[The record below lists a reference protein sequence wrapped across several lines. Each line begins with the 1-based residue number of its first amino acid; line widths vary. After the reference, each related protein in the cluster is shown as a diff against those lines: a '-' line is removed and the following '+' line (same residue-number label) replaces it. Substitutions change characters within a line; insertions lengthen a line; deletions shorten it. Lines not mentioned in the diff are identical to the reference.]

1 MFFVGFCR
9 ICQNVL
15 ATSPTNRN
23 VLRADMHIDANEDIN
38 VDEVLAFAT
47 EKHKGQMRDDGREYI
62 THPIRVS
69 RLVMEY
75 KPSWNS
81 NILQAGALL
90 HDVLEDTYTSY
101 REICDRFGDVVA
113 SLVLEVTSAK
123 FMPTLVG
130 KRYYLAHKMRYMSN
144 YALVIKLADRLDN
157 LNDMEGVSLEKTK
170 RTYFDTIYMISYL
183 EGKRMLTDSQKRLIS
198 AIRKKLEDIN
208 SKYNLS
214 SNLLINDTDLDQD

>member
-1 MFFVGFCR
+1 MFFVRFCR
-9 ICQNVL
+9 RGQNELVALL
-15 ATSPTNRN
+15 AKKIG
-23 VLRADMHIDANEDIN
+23 LRAYMHIDANEEIN
-38 VDEVLAFAT
+38 VEEVLAFAT
-47 EKHKGQMRDDGREYI
+47 EKHKGQVRDDGREYI

-69 RLVMEY
+69 MLVREY

-101 REICDRFGDVVA
+101 KELCDKFGDIVA

-157 LNDMEGVSLEKTK
+157 LSDMTGVRPEKIQ

-183 EGKRMLTDSQKRLIS
+183 EGKRALTESQKRLIS

-208 SKYNLS
+208 SVYNLS

>member
-1 MFFVGFCR
+1 MLKNR
-9 ICQNVL
+9 QNVL
-15 ATSPTNRN
+15 AVLLIKNG
-23 VLRADMHIDANEDIN
+23 LRADMHIDANEEIN
-38 VDEVLAFAT
+38 IDEVLAFAT

-69 RLVMEY
+69 KLVREY

-101 REICDRFGDVVA
+101 REIVDKFGDVVA

-157 LNDMEGVSLEKTK
+157 LTDMNGVSLEKTK
-170 RTYFDTIYMISYL
+170 RTYFDTIYMIGYL
-183 EGKRMLTDSQKRLIS
+183 EGKRALTESQKRLIS

-208 SKYNLS
+208 AKYSLS
-214 SNLLINDTDLDQD
+214 SNNLINDTDLDQD

>member
-1 MFFVGFCR
+1 
-9 ICQNVL
+9 
-15 ATSPTNRN
+15 
-23 VLRADMHIDANEDIN
+23 MHIDANEEIN
-38 VDEVLAFAT
+38 IDEVLAFAT

-69 RLVMEY
+69 KLVREY

-101 REICDRFGDVVA
+101 REIVDKFGDVVA

-157 LNDMEGVSLEKTK
+157 LTDMNGVSLEKTK
-170 RTYFDTIYMISYL
+170 RTYFDTIYMIGYL
-183 EGKRMLTDSQKRLIS
+183 EGKRALTESQKRLIS

-208 SKYNLS
+208 AKYSLS
-214 SNLLINDTDLDQD
+214 SNNLINDTDLDQD